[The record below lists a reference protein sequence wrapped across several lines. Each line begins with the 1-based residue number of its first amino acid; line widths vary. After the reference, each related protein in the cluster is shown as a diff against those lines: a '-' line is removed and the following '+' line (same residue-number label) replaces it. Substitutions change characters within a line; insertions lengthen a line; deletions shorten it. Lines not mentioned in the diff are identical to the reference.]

1 MKDYKLKQ
9 ALVKML
15 PDLVYFDTFGCM
27 RWIYDFNDGRED
39 RDVLDTELLHLCAL
53 VEDTLSESEY
63 EAYGENITTNAIAD
77 RFRGSRFSASDD
89 LKITLSATWQHRVT
103 ALAKVNGIEV

>member
-39 RDVLDTELLHLCAL
+39 RDVLDTELLYLCAL
-53 VEDTLSESEY
+53 AVHAQINSPAERDAYLYQLCAGSLSEHQSLHKCE
-63 EAYGENITTNAIAD
+63 
-77 RFRGSRFSASDD
+77 
-89 LKITLSATWQHRVT
+89 SATWQQRAT
-103 ALAKVNGIEV
+103 ALAKVKGIEV